1 MGRRRRGEVRGR
13 EEQMTPSDP
22 STIHPAC
29 DLLTCCDRNKKEM
42 GILGI
47 PLMPARKFKRSPNQ
61 IQKENGGSKNVKH
74 THTKVLMRKSIH
86 SNTFQRFKKEHHGRV
101 CLKTRERNT
110 HYTTINSKRDL
121 IFLERFVSSPHH
133 AHLKTGWCLF
143 VFVHLYQGTL
153 ISQTKE
159 KRNKN
164 SENVDVDFNNF
175 TKFGNKQKKIFQKVD

>member
-1 MGRRRRGEVRGR
+1 M
-13 EEQMTPSDP
+13 
-22 STIHPAC
+22 
-29 DLLTCCDRNKKEM
+29 
-42 GILGI
+42 
-47 PLMPARKFKRSPNQ
+47 
-61 IQKENGGSKNVKH
+61 
-74 THTKVLMRKSIH
+74 
-86 SNTFQRFKKEHHGRV
+86 
-101 CLKTRERNT
+101 
-110 HYTTINSKRDL
+110 TINPKRDL

-175 TKFGNKQKKIFQKVD
+175 TKFGNKQKKKCSKSWLEQKMNRNLSSFGMAPNLNFQLSGLVHWRHQLNLNRFVPPSFYLNQMWFEERIPSYRKEEKGQGPELLLFLHPRGYFWRATFMTDGQGERESSGSGACWKIPKNKF

>member
-1 MGRRRRGEVRGR
+1 
-13 EEQMTPSDP
+13 MTPSDP

-47 PLMPARKFKRSPNQ
+47 PLMPARKVGDSYCFHYILLLLLLSSSNLIFLGCCQFKRSPNQ

-110 HYTTINSKRDL
+110 HYMTINSKRDL

-164 SENVDVDFNNF
+164 LGERRRGF
-175 TKFGNKQKKIFQKVD
+175 